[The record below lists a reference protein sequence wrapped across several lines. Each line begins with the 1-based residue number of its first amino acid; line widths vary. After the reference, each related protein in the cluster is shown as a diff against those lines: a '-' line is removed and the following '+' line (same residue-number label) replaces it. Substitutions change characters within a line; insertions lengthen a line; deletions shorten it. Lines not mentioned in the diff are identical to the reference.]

1 MSAAITL
8 LAQFLRSISFFCYFV
23 YIKFIDSL
31 RFDGMMVD
39 FWVLNL
45 QKVKKQMKFNVFKQ
59 IHTKWNGMEWN
70 DLDNKLRLKLASQ
83 SVNAVSIIFLLL
95 LLLHLN
101 NGKTTN
107 KKSSQF
113 VQLMMMMMT
122 TTMTKK
128 KNGTE
133 VSYVENQ

>member
-1 MSAAITL
+1 
-8 LAQFLRSISFFCYFV
+8 
-23 YIKFIDSL
+23 
-31 RFDGMMVD
+31 MMVD

-128 KNGTE
+128 KTAQK
-133 VSYVENQ
+133 YHM